1 MNFDNNNFLK
11 IAKIENLNCL
21 KDLRVLN
28 IAANEIKIVE
38 NLDGLNSLVE
48 LNLRRN
54 KIEEI
59 VRFGFI

>member
-1 MNFDNNNFLK
+1 M
-11 IAKIENLNCL
+11 NCL

-59 VRFGFI
+59 VRFDLIKIVFYYLDFFN